1 MEEAL
6 ELFGEI
12 ANSKW
17 LRPADEWFNTMP
29 QPVILFLNKVRKEGA
44 YSHLPLRRHPLD
56 MRQYNE

>member
-17 LRPADEWFNTMP
+17 LRPGADDISF
-29 QPVILFLNKVRKEGA
+29 ILFLNKVRKEAKLIHTCPYVDIPYTG
-44 YSHLPLRRHPLD
+44 LCRHAAL
-56 MRQYNE
+56 

>member
-17 LRPADEWFNTMP
+17 LRPGADDGITVGWNGQSMYDNSF
-29 QPVILFLNKVRKEGA
+29 ILFLNKVRKEA
-44 YSHLPLRRHPLD
+44 ELIHTCP
-56 MRQYNE
+56 